1 MSRPLLLPD
10 HVRRGVL
17 GQEREPG
24 VVCRG
29 DGPPERMP
37 VDVPDLE
44 VLVESTP
51 PALFTATFPP
61 LRTSE
66 HSKLPSPGQAKRSV
80 MADAI
85 LRNRTG
91 RTEVKRLCARSG

>member
-17 GQEREPG
+17 GQEREP
-24 VVCRG
+24 VVVGHG
-29 DGPPERMP
+29 DRTSQGMP

-44 VLVESTP
+44 VLAESTP
-51 PALFTATFPP
+51 LALFTATFPP

-66 HSKLPSPGQAKRSV
+66 QF
-80 MADAI
+80 
-85 LRNRTG
+85 
-91 RTEVKRLCARSG
+91 